1 MRPCFTF
8 ITASANK
15 PPTLSIFEDIGFWG
29 VQAKDFM
36 TALAA
41 VEGPALDVEI
51 SSPGGDVFA
60 AVAMYNG
67 LRASGKEITT
77 RVMGVAASAASL
89 IFMAGDKRVM
99 PKNTH
104 LMVHNPSAWEG
115 GNADAHRE
123 AADMLDKIGATV
135 RSTYVA
141 RSGMKD
147 EDMAALL
154 AKDTWLTADE
164 SLANGLATEVTEE
177 VRATASFDM
186 DRADL
191 PEAVR
196 AVYMAAKKTVAKDA
210 PPAAD
215 LLDDPLDLAGPQSA
229 FADTVLASAKA
240 AGFEAHAPLWALAC
254 TTAAEIGERITNARE
269 ITALCTVTGRPTAA
283 HALIVANKS
292 VADARAALTETL
304 AQADADTHVDTAQD
318 IQKTQTTRMSAKP
331 KVDSASVWASHNAQ
345 KRNK

>member
-8 ITASANK
+8 ISATANK

-29 VQAKDFM
+29 VQAKDFL
-36 TALAA
+36 ASLAA

-89 IFMAGDKRVM
+89 IFMAGDKRIM

-123 AADMLDKIGATV
+123 AAEMLDKIGTTV

-141 RSGMKD
+141 RSGMTD
-147 EDMAALL
+147 EAMTVLL
-154 AKDTWLTADE
+154 SKDTWLTADE
-164 SLANGLATEVTEE
+164 SLANGLATEVIEE
-177 VRATASFDM
+177 VKATASFDM

-191 PEAVR
+191 PAGVR
-196 AVYMAAKKTVAKDA
+196 AVYMAAKETPAPVVPPKETVE
-210 PPAAD
+210 PPVD
-215 LLDDPLDLAGPQSA
+215 EPA
-229 FADTVLASAKA
+229 FADAALATATA
-240 AGFEAHAPLWALAC
+240 AGFEAHAPAWVLAC
-254 TTAAEIGERITNARE
+254 TTMAQVNERIASAKQ
-269 ITALCTVTGRPTAA
+269 ITSLCSVVKQPEMASDF
-283 HALIVANKS
+283 IKNNKS
-292 VADARAALTETL
+292 IVEARAALVE
-304 AQADADTHVDTAQD
+304 AQAKADEDTHVDTSPKQVQQSAR
-318 IQKTQTTRMSAKP
+318 TSAKP
-331 KVDSASVWASHNAQ
+331 KVSTASIWASHNEQ
-345 KRNK
+345 SKK